1 MVPLDCYGSISI
13 VFASHIVQPPLFKML
28 RMLSCLVIKITWFFY
43 LHSTLLWS
51 LNFGTISVL
60 CACYSRLHRYLFKKK
75 ISSNTCFCRLMLSS
89 YSSTWTE
96 LVTPGESKLDYY
108 QDQLHLKYQPVTVA
122 SQNISQWVPFY
133 LYVPFCTLFYVCTIL
148 SAIISHELT
157 AIHVQVFMG
166 LLFANWHLSHALPS
180 YPTVPLICPMSYV
193 QCIPDLLSMRNN
205 SRSIF
210 SFGTTT
216 LYFMMRTLYN
226 VTNSRRCHYLLI

>member
-13 VFASHIVQPPLFKML
+13 VFAWHIVQPPLFKML

-75 ISSNTCFCRLMLSS
+75 ISSNTCFCRLMLS

-133 LYVPFCTLFYVCTIL
+133 LYVSFCTLFYVCTIL
-148 SAIISHELT
+148 SAILAMNSLQYMFKYLC
-157 AIHVQVFMG
+157 AYC
-166 LLFANWHLSHALPS
+166 LLIDIYLMP
-180 YPTVPLICPMSYV
+180 YPLIQ
-193 QCIPDLLSMRNN
+193 QCL
-205 SRSIF
+205 
-210 SFGTTT
+210 
-216 LYFMMRTLYN
+216 
-226 VTNSRRCHYLLI
+226 